1 MNEKN
6 KYPKFPENCSLGEKC
21 TFGYTNNI
29 KLQTKRTIFMKPE
42 GYVIFCYK
50 EYNDKFVKYPIIK
63 NVMCIPHSSFYN
75 TSSFWS
81 FKFYKI
87 LFLHIISRYHLAV
100 QI

>member
-6 KYPKFPENCSLGEKC
+6 KYPKFPENGSLGEKC

-50 EYNDKFVKYPIIK
+50 EYNDKFVKYPII
-63 NVMCIPHSSFYN
+63 VVFI
-75 TSSFWS
+75 
-81 FKFYKI
+81 I
-87 LFLHIISRYHLAV
+87 LLVFGLLNSTKSYFFI
-100 QI
+100 